1 MSAVATVLRRD
12 RLIVATGLA
21 FVAVAAW
28 LYMIYEAH
36 RMNITGV
43 CECVRMKMGG
53 PELSDWSPATLPP
66 LFLMWS
72 EMMVAMMLPSAMP
85 MILTF
90 AAVARNRQ
98 RQQRPYVPVAV
109 FVSGYIAIWC
119 AFSVTAALSQWL
131 LHRHALLS
139 TSMTSTSAILG
150 GILLLAAGAF
160 QFTPLKHSCLTH
172 CRGPIE
178 FIMTRWRDGWRGA
191 FAMGLEHGAF
201 CTGCCWALMILLFV
215 AGVMNLVW
223 IAALT
228 ILVCLEKVL
237 PYRNLVSVGMG
248 VLLTGWGACLLVLH
262 FLELRA

>member
-1 MSAVATVLRRD
+1 
-12 RLIVATGLA
+12 
-21 FVAVAAW
+21 
-28 LYMIYEAH
+28 
-36 RMNITGV
+36 MNITGV
-43 CECVRMKMGG
+43 CECMRMKMGG
-53 PELSDWSPATLPP
+53 PELSAWSPGALFP

-98 RQQRPYVPVAV
+98 QQQRPYVPVAV
-109 FVSGYIAIWC
+109 FVVGYIAIWC
-119 AFSVTAALSQWL
+119 AFSAVAALSQWL

-139 TSMTSTSAILG
+139 TSMTSTSAMLG

-178 FIMTRWRDGWRGA
+178 FIMTRWRDGRRGA
-191 FAMGLEHGAF
+191 FAMGVEHGAF

-237 PYRNLVSVGMG
+237 PYRNLVSVGTG
-248 VLLTGWGACLLVLH
+248 VLLTGWGACLLLLH
-262 FLELRA
+262 FFELHA